1 MGIASVANSL
11 CREKEKHTM
20 CEPEAKIRKFQVQSP
35 EGLLISDETNPV
47 RLRTDFSVAYFYRRA
62 QRSEIWIR
70 QN

>member
-1 MGIASVANSL
+1 
-11 CREKEKHTM
+11 M